1 MSGTSANSPC
11 SMSSRPHLLSHAA
24 TAQPA
29 HAAGRGL
36 RHSRRGWISF
46 HDCHHSKV
54 GGSALAWLEQLLH
67 GEIWLHAFRAY
78 WATFEQ
84 ACQPN
89 LSNKPPSAHAR
100 PRGHPRIIRAEPSA
114 RLSPGIWLNPEPGR
128 FQHMPEGFSPLRLPG
143 TYLALA
149 GMAAATPSTSSCI
162 ACANGRYAVRTQT
175 KKPLRSMI

>member
-1 MSGTSANSPC
+1 MSGTSANSLC

-29 HAAGRGL
+29 QASGRGL

-46 HDCHHSKV
+46 HDCHHGKV

-67 GEIWLHAFRAY
+67 GEVWLHAFRAY

-89 LSNKPPSAHAR
+89 LSNKPPRTHAR

-114 RLSPGIWLNPEPGR
+114 RLSPGIRLNPDQVDFSICRKAFRP
-128 FQHMPEGFSPLRLPG
+128 FACLAHTLLWPEWLLPRRPLQ
-143 TYLALA
+143 
-149 GMAAATPSTSSCI
+149 AA
-162 ACANGRYAVRTQT
+162 
-175 KKPLRSMI
+175 